1 MDMACAFGR
10 PNGTNFGVLVG
21 ALLTWIVYLPA
32 IGLPAMLSIVRVLWR
47 SRRMTHL
54 CSLKVTTPRARLGA
68 GLARAKR
75 G

>member
-32 IGLPAMLSIVRVLWR
+32 IGLPAMLSIVRVCINFGIYRVWKAANLDSVEVLR
-47 SRRMTHL
+47 YE
-54 CSLKVTTPRARLGA
+54 
-68 GLARAKR
+68 
-75 G
+75 

>member
-1 MDMACAFGR
+1 MR
-10 PNGTNFGVLVG
+10 
-21 ALLTWIVYLPA
+21 
-32 IGLPAMLSIVRVLWR
+32 LWR

-75 G
+75 GLRFIDIVHAEGVRFASPSSAEGA